1 MTPSS
6 ALPSRLLTCA
16 PVLTTGRLVLRGPQD
31 SDLDALTD
39 MMTQSSRMGAVGGNG
54 TPTEAWRAFISGI
67 GHWQMRDFGFFT
79 ITDRAT
85 GKTYGRCG
93 LLRHV
98 GWPETEL
105 AYHLFDGAEGRGIA
119 YEAAVAVRQWAG
131 EALGLGP
138 LASFIGPTNARSRAL
153 ARRLGAIEEDVQTID
168 GDEAL
173 VHRHLAHDAPLARAQ
188 WLEVSQ

>member
-1 MTPSS
+1 MKSDRSLHSRVLTS
-6 ALPSRLLTCA
+6 APE
-16 PVLTTGRLVLRGPQD
+16 LTTGRLLLRGPQD
-31 SDLDALTD
+31 SDLDALTE
-39 MMTQSSRMGAVGGNG
+39 MVTQSDRMAHVGGKG
-54 TPTEAWRAFISGI
+54 TSTEAWRAFISGI

-79 ITDRAT
+79 ITDRNSGET
-85 GKTYGRCG
+85 FGRCG

-98 GWPETEL
+98 GWPETEM

-119 YEAAVAVRQWAG
+119 YEACVAVRRWAG
-131 EALGLGP
+131 ENLGLGP
-138 LASFIGPTNARSRAL
+138 LASFIAPANARSRAL
-153 ARRLGAIEEDVQTID
+153 AKRLGAVEEGLHVID